1 MTISPAA
8 SAAQEE
14 GAHIV
19 RDTAAFSEAFVR
31 WMEINT
37 SNGISYPR
45 LRLLESLHCRGPGIM
60 RDIAEQI
67 GLTPRNMTAAVDCLE
82 QEGLVTRRPHPS
94 DRRATVIELTRAGQ
108 KAADTAVAPHIAAIA
123 ELFDDLSPQRQAQF
137 IQAVGVLLEGLRRRG
152 VRV

>member
-1 MTISPAA
+1 MTISP
-8 SAAQEE
+8 SPISRQEE
-14 GAHIV
+14 GANIV
-19 RDTAAFSEAFVR
+19 RETAAFSEAFVR
-31 WMEINT
+31 WMEVNT
-37 SNGISYPR
+37 SDGISYPR
-45 LRLLESLHCRGPGIM
+45 LRLLEALHCGGPGIM

-94 DRRATVIELTRAGQ
+94 DRRATIVELTKAGR

-123 ELFDDLSPQRQAQF
+123 ELFDDLSPHRQAQF
-137 IQAVGVLLEGLRRRG
+137 LQALGVLLEGLRRRG

>member
-1 MTISPAA
+1 MTISPAV

-14 GAHIV
+14 GANIV
-19 RDTAAFSEAFVR
+19 RDTAAFSEAFIR

-45 LRLLESLHCRGPGIM
+45 LRLLEALHCRGPGIM

-94 DRRATVIELTRAGQ
+94 DRRAIVIELTKTGQ

-123 ELFDDLSPQRQAQF
+123 ELFDDLSPQRQTHF
-137 IQAVGVLLEGLRRRG
+137 LQAVGVLLEGLRRRG